1 MTLIATRHAAP
12 ITCTQRDKQTSP
24 CQCLITIKPR
34 NSSLGFSPSP
44 PASCADIGGVLQSNC
59 TTAKIPPPQEHV
71 GVTCLLSP
79 WRARRGQPPSAVL
92 RHGRRRNKVP
102 ADAEFLYVQS
112 IDAIRHHSRPPLM
125 STSALVL
132 PPWRGINGE
141 PQPPRRPQMGPLHRG
156 DAPRHL
162 PHQLQAS
169 SSPDLA
175 GVVGSHHWRPA
186 SPVSGSRGPPAHRQA
201 CL

>member
-1 MTLIATRHAAP
+1 MSMPHHN
-12 ITCTQRDKQTSP
+12 QTKE
-24 CQCLITIKPR
+24 LITWFFTF
-34 NSSLGFSPSP
+34 SSCLLCRHWGRTPVQLHHRE
-44 PASCADIGGVLQSNC
+44 D
-59 TTAKIPPPQEHV
+59 PPPQEHV